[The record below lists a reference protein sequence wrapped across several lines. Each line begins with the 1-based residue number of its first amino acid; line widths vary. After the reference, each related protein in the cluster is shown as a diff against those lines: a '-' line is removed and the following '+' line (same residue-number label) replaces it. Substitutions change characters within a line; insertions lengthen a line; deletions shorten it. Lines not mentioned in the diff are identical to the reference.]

1 MTSTQNWSSVPGP
14 EDITRRETGNG
25 IVVLSR
31 ENFNSPSVVFNGYL
45 NAGSLFDPDDRLG
58 LALFT
63 AQALMRGTAHHTQQQ
78 IYEKLE
84 SMGASVGF
92 GAGTHTITFGG
103 RALAEDFP
111 AILDTLAEV
120 MQSPLFPVQEVE
132 RLRAQ
137 MLTSLAL
144 REQDTEQRA
153 GMAFE
158 EILYAGHPYARPEDG
173 RTETVQAIQTADL
186 AEFHRRYYGPQ
197 GMVIAVVGALDRRSV
212 ADMVEE
218 RFGSWRNAPE
228 AKQPVLPD
236 PTPLNAEV
244 RKHIPL
250 KEKFQTD
257 VLMGTLGPTRTSP
270 DYLPAHLGNHI
281 LGQFGMMG
289 RIGESVR
296 EKAGLAYNAS
306 SSLNSGL
313 FSGTWEISAG
323 VAPGN
328 VEQAVELIK
337 QEIARFTA
345 EPVTPDE
352 MDDSKSNLI
361 GQVPLWLESNNGVA
375 SALVRL
381 ERFKLGFDYYHR
393 FPDRL
398 RAVTIEEVLDTAQR
412 YLHAERLAVV
422 SSGQ

>member
-1 MTSTQNWSSVPGP
+1 MTTAQNWGSVPGP

-45 NAGSLFDPDDRLG
+45 SAGSLFDPDDRLG

-63 AQALMRGTAHHTQQQ
+63 AQSLMRGTARHTQQQ

-92 GAGTHTITFGG
+92 NAGAHTVTFGG

-111 AILDTLAEV
+111 VILDTLAEV
-120 MQSPLFPVQEVE
+120 LQTPLFPQQEVE

-137 MLTSLAL
+137 LLTSLAI

-158 EILYAGHPYARPEDG
+158 EIVYAGHPYARPEDG
-173 RTETVQAIQTADL
+173 RTETIQAVQPVDL
-186 AEFHRRYYGPQ
+186 ADFHRRHYGPQ
-197 GMVIAVVGALDRRSV
+197 GMVIAVVGALSRESV
-212 ADMVEE
+212 ADEVEK
-218 RFGSWRNAPE
+218 RFGAWPDAPE
-228 AKQPVLPD
+228 WQQPALPD
-236 PTPLNAEV
+236 PAPLAAEV

-257 VLMGTLGPTRTSP
+257 VLMGTLGPRRTSA
-270 DYLPAHLGNHI
+270 DYLAAHLGNHI

-306 SSLNSGL
+306 SSLNAGL
-313 FSGTWEISAG
+313 HSGTWEISAG

-328 VEQAVELIK
+328 VDQAVELIK

-345 EPVTPDE
+345 EPVTADE
-352 MDDSKSNLI
+352 MDDSMSNLI
-361 GQVPLWLESNNGVA
+361 GQVPLWLESNSGVA
-375 SALVRL
+375 SALVRM
-381 ERFKLGFDYYHR
+381 ERFGLGFDYYHR
-393 FPDRL
+393 FPGRL
-398 RAVTIEEVLDTAQR
+398 RAVTIEEVLQTARQ
-412 YLHAERLAVV
+412 YLHADRLAVV